1 MADGG
6 AGRLTPDG
14 YRPRLVEARL
24 DALMAAFGCVEIT
37 GAKWCGKTWTALSRC
52 ASVTRLDAGP
62 EREAAE
68 LDPSLALVGEAPHLV
83 DEWQEV
89 PEVWDAARRRVDEAA
104 GARGLLVLTG
114 STGLGAER
122 RRRVRHSGAGRIARL
137 TMRPMSLA
145 ETGDSSAAV
154 SLASLFETGTLEPAR
169 RETGLAEVARWCCRG
184 GWPAN
189 LGVPDEAALETPA
202 QYVESALDVNV
213 IEEGRSPETARALM
227 LALALNAGQAAT
239 YRTLSRDMSYG
250 ESSGASDE
258 TVAAY
263 LDLLERLHLTESLPG
278 WEPPLRAKARVRVK
292 PKRYFVDPSLAAAL
306 LGAAPGGLLSDTQT
320 LGLLFE
326 NLVVRDLRVYLST
339 LPGLGN
345 RLSYYRDDKG
355 LEVDLVAESGGRWA
369 GIEVKLS
376 DTKADEAAESLLR
389 LRAKVLSNP
398 SARAPEP
405 AFLAVVVGRGSLAY
419 RRPDGVLVVPAA
431 ALGA

>member
-1 MADGG
+1 
-6 AGRLTPDG
+6 
-14 YRPRLVEARL
+14 
-24 DALMAAFGCVEIT
+24 
-37 GAKWCGKTWTALSRC
+37 
-52 ASVTRLDAGP
+52 
-62 EREAAE
+62 
-68 LDPSLALVGEAPHLV
+68 
-83 DEWQEV
+83 
-89 PEVWDAARRRVDEAA
+89 
-104 GARGLLVLTG
+104 
-114 STGLGAER
+114 
-122 RRRVRHSGAGRIARL
+122 
-137 TMRPMSLA
+137 
-145 ETGDSSAAV
+145 
-154 SLASLFETGTLEPAR
+154 
-169 RETGLAEVARWCCRG
+169 
-184 GWPAN
+184 
-189 LGVPDEAALETPA
+189 
-202 QYVESALDVNV
+202 
-213 IEEGRSPETARALM
+213 
-227 LALALNAGQAAT
+227 
-239 YRTLSRDMSYG
+239 MSYG

-419 RRPDGVLVVPAA
+419 RRPDGVLVVPRGRARRLTRRPGPCEP
-431 ALGA
+431 ALGTRPLRQALPGPPLALPFGTDPRARQARRPRSADTA

>member
-154 SLASLFETGTLEPAR
+154 SLASLFETG
-169 RETGLAEVARWCCRG
+169 
-184 GWPAN
+184 
-189 LGVPDEAALETPA
+189 
-202 QYVESALDVNV
+202 ALDVFHN
-213 IEEGRSPETARALM
+213 
-227 LALALNAGQAAT
+227 N
-239 YRTLSRDMSYG
+239 
-250 ESSGASDE
+250 
-258 TVAAY
+258 
-263 LDLLERLHLTESLPG
+263 
-278 WEPPLRAKARVRVK
+278 
-292 PKRYFVDPSLAAAL
+292 
-306 LGAAPGGLLSDTQT
+306 
-320 LGLLFE
+320 
-326 NLVVRDLRVYLST
+326 
-339 LPGLGN
+339 
-345 RLSYYRDDKG
+345 
-355 LEVDLVAESGGRWA
+355 
-369 GIEVKLS
+369 
-376 DTKADEAAESLLR
+376 
-389 LRAKVLSNP
+389 
-398 SARAPEP
+398 
-405 AFLAVVVGRGSLAY
+405 
-419 RRPDGVLVVPAA
+419 
-431 ALGA
+431 